1 MLWNQAQTP
10 HRASGLT
17 RSLRLGLIFG
27 FPPHSAIRRMSGG
40 RKALLCSAHTMLY
53 PPLPTP
59 SARSRGLQRTEEGT
73 VVGCQCTYGSQRG
86 VPSATVRLV
95 SAPVGPVQVQE
106 ANLEETSPCQ
116 ISEDWGNT
124 GHGLGC
130 VDLHVPLSQ
139 EKR

>member
-40 RKALLCSAHTMLY
+40 RKALLCSAV
-53 PPLPTP
+53 PPTP
-59 SARSRGLQRTEEGT
+59 HALGPVTGPIENRGGYCRGMSVYLWESKGCPLSYSEACKCSRGTSAGA
-73 VVGCQCTYGSQRG
+73 GSQPRG
-86 VPSATVRLV
+86 TP
-95 SAPVGPVQVQE
+95 
-106 ANLEETSPCQ
+106 SPCQ
-116 ISEDWGNT
+116 LSEDWGNT
-124 GHGLGC
+124 GHGLGY
-130 VDLHVPLSQ
+130 VDHHVPSSQ